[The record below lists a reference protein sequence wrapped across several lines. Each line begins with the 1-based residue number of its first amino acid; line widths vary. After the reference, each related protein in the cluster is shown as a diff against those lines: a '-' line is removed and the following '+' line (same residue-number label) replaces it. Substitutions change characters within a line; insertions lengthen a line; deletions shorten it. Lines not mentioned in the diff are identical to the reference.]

1 MADQIDP
8 QEDQTKDIK
17 AVDTAPA
24 EETPQEPI
32 GDAEKAQEKEPATEE
47 PKTDEPNAE
56 ESEEKVAEGESPEEP
71 AQPSEDDEAAKK
83 ARNAEMAKRRI
94 DDKKKLQRQFAEAV
108 DTNYAPKTKDE
119 FVEEGF
125 DEHKA
130 EIEAL
135 RQEVQFD
142 KTRTYLAELNSG
154 LKVDAQQVLSDFSI
168 FDEKSPDYDAEFA
181 QKTQERYERIA
192 RLEKTKLDDGSEIV
206 TRAEEPLYDFFA
218 EEVANYNRGKEQ
230 GQTAGQKDTLKMM
243 SRSESPQNNTKPNTD
258 KSADDMTIEEMEAKY
273 GVVRG

>member
-32 GDAEKAQEKEPATEE
+32 SDAEKAQEKEPATEE

-71 AQPSEDDEAAKK
+71 AQPSEDDEAVKK

-230 GQTAGQKDTLKMM
+230 GQTVGQKETLKMM

-258 KSADDMTIEEMEAKY
+258 KSADEMTIEEMEAKY

>member
-258 KSADDMTIEEMEAKY
+258 KSADEMTIEEMEAKY

>member
-71 AQPSEDDEAAKK
+71 AQPSEDDEAVKK

-230 GQTAGQKDTLKMM
+230 GQTVGQKETLKMM

-258 KSADDMTIEEMEAKY
+258 KSADEMTIEEMEAKY

>member
-32 GDAEKAQEKEPATEE
+32 SDAEKAQEKEPATEE

-230 GQTAGQKDTLKMM
+230 GQTVGQKETLKMM

-258 KSADDMTIEEMEAKY
+258 KSADEMTIEEMEAKY